1 MAKGAYTFLSY
12 PESSDIE
19 KIKAALDSY
28 NWDYCISPL
37 HDKDKKEDGTLK
49 KPHYHWIVGFRRKIP
64 DYKLFKSALKEVGG
78 VVGKY
83 NDTVVHDIEQL
94 YLYLTHENEVI

>member
-1 MAKGAYTFLSY
+1 MAKGAYTFISY

-19 KIKAALDSY
+19 KIKIALDSA

-37 HDKDKKEDGTLK
+37 HDKDKKEDGTIK
-49 KPHYHWIVGFRRKIP
+49 KAHYHWIVGFRRKIP
-64 DYKLFKSALKEVGG
+64 DYKQFKSYIKEVGG

-83 NDTVVHDIEQL
+83 NDTVVHDVEQL